1 MHHAIGC
8 CEIWKWQERTTD
20 GHITYKKKYIYTSI
34 LYLTSRLIR
43 CALLLEGIV
52 LNYEKL
58 TIEQSELFLRTQLMR
73 SAIIKSFEQI
83 KRL

>member
-1 MHHAIGC
+1 MVTLPT
-8 CEIWKWQERTTD
+8 KN
-20 GHITYKKKYIYTSI
+20 IYNYTGI
-34 LYLTSRLIR
+34 LYLPSKFVR
-43 CALLLEGIV
+43 CALLLEDIV

>member
-20 GHITYKKKYIYTSI
+20 GHITYKKIYIYTSI

-58 TIEQSELFLRTQLMR
+58 TTEQSELFLRTQLMR